1 MHNFFY
7 ALQLFL
13 GNTKN
18 PIYILKIDL
27 IFDSGINSEFFL
39 TRALRYLL
47 RLEIPLAK
55 TSFALGVRLLFIISP
70 EALSA
75 SQTYLGVFDICQ
87 VTSLDF

>member
-39 TRALRYLL
+39 TRGLRYLL

-55 TSFALGVRLLFIISP
+55 TSFALGAIHKLRLHK
-70 EALSA
+70 AM
-75 SQTYLGVFDICQ
+75 
-87 VTSLDF
+87 